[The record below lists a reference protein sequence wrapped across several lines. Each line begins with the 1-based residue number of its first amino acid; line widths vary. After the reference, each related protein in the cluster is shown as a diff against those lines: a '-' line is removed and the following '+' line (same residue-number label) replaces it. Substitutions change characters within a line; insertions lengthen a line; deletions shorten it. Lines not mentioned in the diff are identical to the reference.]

1 MRWTVAPRADTEL
14 IRGGTA
20 ARIDRTSECL
30 VGRERELAEIDRCL
44 DAPDGPRLVL
54 VGDERGAGRTALLQA
69 LAERLPARGI
79 PALPLGCVPGD
90 SRRPLLLALRLVT
103 ALEEHRSAIGRPR
116 AGDGLAAEALSAVEQ
131 GDRAAMG
138 DVLAAALSHPVPV
151 VLLVDDLHHADAE
164 SLAVLGRLDSAR
176 IRPDV
181 RLVASRVR
189 RPAAHPAGEALSA
202 RPWARSLSLARLEPE
217 DIAEVM
223 TQRLRAVPDP
233 ALARRVHRLSRGVPG
248 AVDAVLAG
256 WTGRGAIRIAD
267 GHAFLGIGAPVP
279 VLPDG
284 DRFMVALRELGE
296 PCWTV
301 AGALSVLWALGRPAA
316 VLTAEVT
323 GLTAEAVDA
332 CLRALVGAGVVDE
345 VPGPDGAAPRGWTFR
360 IPLTAHAVRERL
372 GPLERHRLSAA
383 AVETLWAAGQ
393 SADRPSSGLLDEA
406 EAETYLPDRI
416 ADAGTLID
424 RERAVAELTAAADRL
439 YPDPD
444 ERGMLRWTGAAV
456 HLIEQPDARDLA
468 LLRYAK
474 SAYLSSDY
482 TTARSASETILRG
495 RATALTPTSVLETAS
510 LLVATAAAQEDWP
523 GLSRMAEERWW
534 RELPGPTVAVAG
546 VAGRILS
553 LCLLERWQEVL
564 DVAERTEP
572 LWSAAPFSRVLPR
585 LYHAVAEYVLGRP
598 ERFAR
603 TLDLPEA
610 PEIPADMVYAVTV
623 SQTDM
628 LLSTG
633 DLRGAVSLLAARNV
647 PVEALPPYSAFLMH
661 HLRGRWDEAMALA
674 RWVLANS
681 RVFNPAPAHHSLPAR
696 TAAILLARGRTTSAD
711 RLIGSMRGRVDG
723 PLEHLLD
730 HAEGEVQRTLGD
742 LAAAEAVLR
751 RGLGA
756 ADAVGYVY
764 GTEELL
770 ATLAE
775 VRLDAGRPGEA
786 AACLRRLERVDR
798 QLGTGRT
805 RLLCLLTSAR
815 LLGGG
820 PDGAGGAGGQ
830 SGEDERLA
838 RKRLRE
844 AVDLARS
851 RDQPFETAVT
861 LSAAARRGS
870 GDRALLHEAYELFGL
885 AGAALWRF
893 HTRTAMREAGL
904 AVPGRRQATEENDHL
919 LATLIA
925 EGLTNRQIAAVLRLS
940 EDAVANRLSR
950 FFGRTGLRS
959 RTEVVTAVLT
969 GSLPAAPGR
978 RA

>member
-20 ARIDRTSECL
+20 AHVDRTNECL
-30 VGRERELAEIDRCL
+30 IGRERELAEIHGCL
-44 DAPDGPRLVL
+44 DTPDGPRLVL
-54 VGDERGAGRTALLQA
+54 VGGERGAGRSALLQG
-69 LAERLPARGI
+69 LAERLRARGT

-90 SRRPLLLALRLVT
+90 ARRPLLLALRLVT
-103 ALEEHRSAIGRPR
+103 ALEEHRAACGRPR

-131 GDRAAMG
+131 GDRAAME
-138 DVLAAALSHPVPV
+138 DVLTTALSHPVPV
-151 VLLVDDLHHADAE
+151 ALLIDDVHCADAE
-164 SLAVLGRLDSAR
+164 SLAVLGRLDTAR

-181 RLVASRVR
+181 RLVATCARQ
-189 RPAAHPAGEALSA
+189 PAAHQAVEALGA
-202 RPWARSLSLARLEPE
+202 RPWARSLSLGRLAPG
-217 DIAEVM
+217 EV
-223 TQRLRAVPDP
+223 TDVVTHRLRALPDP
-233 ALARRVHRLSRGVPG
+233 ALTRRVHRLSQGVPG

-267 GHAFLGIGAPVP
+267 GHAFLGIGAPIP

-316 VLTAEVT
+316 VLTAELT
-323 GLTAEAVDA
+323 GLTTEAVDG
-332 CLRALVGAGVVDE
+332 CLRALTGAGIVDE
-345 VPGPDGAAPRGWTFR
+345 VPAPDGAAPRGWTFR
-360 IPLTAHAVRERL
+360 VPLTAHAVRERL

-383 AVETLWAAGQ
+383 AVEALWAAGQ
-393 SADRPSSGLLDEA
+393 SADRPSSGLLDET

-439 YPDPD
+439 YPDP
-444 ERGMLRWTGAAV
+444 EGRGMLRWTRAAV
-456 HLIEQPDARDLA
+456 HLIEQPGARDLA

-482 TTARSASETILRG
+482 ATARSASEMILRS
-495 RATALTPTSVLETAS
+495 RASALDPTSVLETAS

-564 DVAERTEP
+564 DLAGRTEP

-598 ERFAR
+598 ERFAG

-623 SQTDM
+623 SQLDM
-628 LLSTG
+628 MLSIG
-633 DLRGAVSLLAARNV
+633 DLRGAVDLLAARHV
-647 PVEALPPYSAFLMH
+647 PAEALPPYSAFLMY
-661 HLRGRWDEAMALA
+661 HLQGRWDEAMALA

-711 RLIGSMRGRVDG
+711 RLVGSMRGRVDG
-723 PLEHLLD
+723 PLEHFLD
-730 HAEGEVQRTLGD
+730 HADAEVQRTLGD
-742 LAAAEAVLR
+742 LAAAEAALR

-775 VRLDAGRPGEA
+775 VHLEAGRAGEA

-815 LLGGG
+815 LLGGA
-820 PDGAGGAGGQ
+820 DGASAA
-830 SGEDERLA
+830 SGEDEHLA

-851 RDQPFETAVT
+851 REQPFETAVT
-861 LSAAARRGS
+861 LSAAARGS
-870 GDRALLHEAYELFGL
+870 TGDRALLHEAYELFGL

-950 FFGRTGLRS
+950 FFARTGLRS

-969 GSLPAAPGR
+969 GSLAAVPGR
-978 RA
+978 RS